1 MCKGCALQGVCKGCA
16 RGLRGGVKRCE
27 LARAGVYRG
36 CTGGVLGGVQ
46 GFSNDLGCY
55 GKKKR
60 YGGVLLNVMVRS

>member
-1 MCKGCALQGVCKGCA
+1 M
-16 RGLRGGVKRCE
+16 
-27 LARAGVYRG
+27 YRG

>member
-1 MCKGCALQGVCKGCA
+1 MQGCA
-16 RGLRGGVKRCE
+16 RGVLGGVI
-27 LARAGVYRG
+27 
-36 CTGGVLGGVQ
+36 GGVQ